1 MNKIILNDEYIR
13 KRRDRFSTLF
23 LITGVIF
30 IIIGIFITFLLL
42 NVLTNIIFINKLFIS
57 LSIFFF
63 VFMGILFSSFAI
75 NKKLT
80 IKKNLYLIVEDTL
93 KRKNDITK
101 TSEVGIVSTN
111 YNLYFENLF
120 KYDII
125 VNVDYETYDSCSEGD
140 TFYLLFYKDINMPEV
155 FNKRYTSIDDDIKN
169 RIVSFLEIESFIN
182 IKKKDI

>member
-13 KRRDRFSTLF
+13 KRRDCFSTFF
-23 LITGVIF
+23 LITGVMF

-80 IKKNLYLIVEDTL
+80 IKKSIFYC
-93 KRKNDITK
+93 RR
-101 TSEVGIVSTN
+101 
-111 YNLYFENLF
+111 YFKE
-120 KYDII
+120 
-125 VNVDYETYDSCSEGD
+125 
-140 TFYLLFYKDINMPEV
+140 
-155 FNKRYTSIDDDIKN
+155 
-169 RIVSFLEIESFIN
+169 
-182 IKKKDI
+182 KK